1 MTSPPTENVKIT
13 NRFCQLYQKTY
24 ETPAIQ
30 IVEVKVEGIVCA
42 SDQNGTGEGFTW
54 E

>member
-1 MTSPPTENVKIT
+1 MKEIDIEKE
-13 NRFCQLYQKTY
+13 TY

-54 E
+54 DS

>member
-1 MTSPPTENVKIT
+1 MDMMKEIDVEKE
-13 NRFCQLYQKTY
+13 TY

-54 E
+54 DS